1 MDELYIPQG
10 IKTRTEY
17 FEGFG
22 MKELIYLIVSVL
34 VTGTIAYI
42 GYSLT
47 LLPIMKA
54 IFIVMVIPTTVV
66 FLTKKTEMNISVLEE
81 LLLLIRFHRSQK
93 YYPYIALNEW
103 EK

>member
-42 GYSLT
+42 GYSLA
-47 LLPIMKA
+47 LLSIMKA

-66 FLTKKTEMNISVLEE
+66 FLTQKKEMNISVLEE
-81 LLLLIRFHRSQK
+81 LMLLIRFHRSQK

>member
-47 LLPIMKA
+47 LLSIMKA

>member
-42 GYSLT
+42 GYSLA
-47 LLPIMKA
+47 LLSIMKA

-81 LLLLIRFHRSQK
+81 LMLLIRFHRSQK